1 MWWYIYKVF
10 YISNINIDSIACH
23 SHSRFIYSN
32 NILFIS
38 TYIKYVWNILTF
50 KINLNLNLIKKKI
63 LKSTKKSIDP
73 NFFDQRLYY
82 VFSILLFQ
90 KIHEKLLLSSHI
102 HPRPRTHWKRSS
114 RHFKSW
120 PISRYN
126 SVALQLFPFS
136 LSLGFKN
143 HSSKFRENLYSSVSH
158 IHHLL
163 FRHEHHSDAI
173 TKEIRVHPA
182 FSSLILSRQGRILTY
197 INPHWSVITRSRREG
212 KCGVFAYGSRGQ
224 ICGALCQFG

>member
-1 MWWYIYKVF
+1 MILIFLIRDCITYFPFFFFKKSTRNF
-10 YISNINIDSIACH
+10 YFHRTFIHDHEHIENVPRDISNLDPFHVTIP
-23 SHSRFIYSN
+23 SHCNSF
-32 NILFIS
+32 
-38 TYIKYVWNILTF
+38 
-50 KINLNLNLIKKKI
+50 
-63 LKSTKKSIDP
+63 
-73 NFFDQRLYY
+73 
-82 VFSILLFQ
+82 
-90 KIHEKLLLSSHI
+90 LS
-102 HPRPRTHWKRSS
+102 
-114 RHFKSW
+114 
-120 PISRYN
+120 
-126 SVALQLFPFS
+126 LS

-182 FSSLILSRQGRILTY
+182 FSSLILSRQGCILTY